1 VDLGGETPRT
11 IGLARSLGFA
21 SAIVSGDGHT
31 FILDRR
37 TNALRRIV
45 STH

>member
-1 VDLGGETPRT
+1 VDLSGEVPRT
-11 IGLARSLGFA
+11 NGLARALGFA

-37 TNALRRIV
+37 ANALRRIV
-45 STH
+45 STY